1 MNSKINN
8 LAIEKILF
16 FDIETVYKNPNLEI
30 DSPEYLAFQHKMR
43 EKSTD
48 ELMEAHEVLDMY
60 KRKAPLYLTYN
71 KIVCISV
78 GMVKN
83 GVVRIKSLIGEEKDI
98 IKQFCEIAN
107 QFDYLAGVNIIGFDL
122 PVISANGAKYFNMT
136 EVLKDSFS
144 VSSKKPWELKNIT
157 DITDVFKGTSFINP
171 SLVEMCLHFGIET
184 PKDDISGADVSRVY
198 YEEEN
203 GIERIA
209 KYCNKDV
216 FATIN
221 LFQAMR
227 HKERFDSF
235 VDAGDANNKKEEPK
249 QYQTLLHELYETKMF
264 NQVFKDKLKTQ
275 LKTKKIKKSEIE
287 TTKKLILASYLE
299 KIEIGDREA
308 KTKEEVNKNRTEEVE
323 QFIKEL

>member
-1 MNSKINN
+1 MNSKIKN
-8 LAIEKILF
+8 ISMDKILF
-16 FDIETVYKNPNLEI
+16 MDIETVYKTPNLEI

-83 GVVRIKSLIGEEKDI
+83 GVVRIKSLVGEEKDI
-98 IKQFCEIAN
+98 IKQFCDIAN
-107 QFDYLAGVNIIGFDL
+107 QFDYLAGVNIVNFD
-122 PVISANGAKYFNMT
+122 ISILVANGAKYFNMS
-136 EVLKDSFS
+136 EMLKDNFNPSG
-144 VSSKKPWELKNIT
+144 KKEWNLT
-157 DITDVFKGTSFINP
+157 DKFFIDLLLMFKGTSFINP

-184 PKDDISGADVSRVY
+184 PKDDISGADVSRVF

-209 KYCNKDV
+209 NYCNKDV

-227 HKERFDSF
+227 HQDRFDSF
-235 VDAGDANNKKEEPK
+235 VDAGVDKKEEGNK
-249 QYQTLLHELYETKMF
+249 YQTLLHELYETKMF
-264 NQVFKDKLKTQ
+264 NQTFKDKLRTK
-275 LKTKKIKKSEIE
+275 LKSLDLTPEDLENMKG
-287 TTKKLILASYLE
+287 LILANYQQKSDKVAERKE
-299 KIEIGDREA
+299 KEA
-308 KTKEEVNKNRTEEVE
+308 EVNN
-323 QFIKEL
+323 FINTI